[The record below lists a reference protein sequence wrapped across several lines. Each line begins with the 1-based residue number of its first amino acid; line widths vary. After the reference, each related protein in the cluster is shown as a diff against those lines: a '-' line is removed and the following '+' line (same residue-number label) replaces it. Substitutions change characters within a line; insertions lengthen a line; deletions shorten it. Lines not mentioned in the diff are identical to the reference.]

1 MILLYHHVCPV
12 EQLPEANDSIDMEG
26 WEYNIAPH
34 LFERQL
40 SAFKRRGF
48 RFVTFDEYVQNLAS
62 GGKSSARS
70 VAVTF
75 DDGWLDNF
83 VHARP
88 ILERLNIPATF
99 FVITGQLPGVSQDRR
114 MTAEQLRA
122 LRSAGMRIGA
132 HTRSHPDLTTLD
144 SGRLKDEILGS
155 KQDLEAMLGDPVD
168 YFAYPGG
175 RFNQKVAGAVKDCGL
190 KAACSVVDGGRN
202 TENAR
207 FWLFRDLFSPAMNSF
222 RDRLRLH
229 PMGSMLFRG
238 RSYFTI
244 RRALKQ

>member
-12 EQLPEANDSIDMEG
+12 EQLPKATDCIDIEG

-40 SAFKRRGF
+40 SVFRHRGF
-48 RFVTFDEYVQNLAS
+48 RFVTFDEYVHNLTS
-62 GGKSSARS
+62 NDKSSARLA
-70 VAVTF
+70 AVTF

-88 ILERLNIPATF
+88 ILERLSIPAAY
-99 FVITGQLPGVSQDRR
+99 FVITGQLPGVSQDQR
-114 MTAEQLRA
+114 MTAEHLRT

-144 SGRLKDEILGS
+144 SGKLKNEILGS
-155 KQDLEAMLGDPVD
+155 KQDLEAMLGEPVD

-175 RFNQKVAGAVKDCGL
+175 RFDHRVAEAVRSYGF
-190 KAACSVVDGGRN
+190 KAACSVVGGGRN
-202 TENAR
+202 TRNTR

-229 PMGSMLFRG
+229 PMGRVLFRG

-244 RRALKQ
+244 RRALRQ